1 MGLLRIFKAAK
12 NMIKSI
18 EARTYPHTASSS
30 EQVEQLLRTHP
41 WRSHY
46 AFESQRR
53 SAFPL
58 TLAERLCAWVRKA
71 SGWDRE
77 ESPSRS
83 LLRPHAVY
91 LSEAGYPV
99 SAVGPADAT
108 NGVFVP
114 IARRSARLGHD
125 WDFNPGDLAWVF
137 NFREC
142 GDVRADLVSLVRKP
156 LNPIT
161 VWLKSR

>member
-1 MGLLRIFKAAK
+1 MGLPPIFKAAK

-18 EARTYPHTASSS
+18 DARTYPCTATSS
-30 EQVEQLLRTHP
+30 EQVEQLLLTHP

-46 AFESQRR
+46 ALESQRR

-58 TLAERLCAWVRKA
+58 TLSERLCAWVRKA
-71 SGWDRE
+71 SGCDRDD
-77 ESPSRS
+77 SSTRS

-91 LSEAGYPV
+91 VSEARDPV
-99 SAVGPADAT
+99 SAVGPANAT

-114 IARRSARLGHD
+114 VTRRSARLGPD
-125 WDFNPGDLAWVF
+125 WDLNPGDLAWVS
-137 NFREC
+137 NFREWS
-142 GDVRADLVSLVRKP
+142 DVRADLVGLVRKP